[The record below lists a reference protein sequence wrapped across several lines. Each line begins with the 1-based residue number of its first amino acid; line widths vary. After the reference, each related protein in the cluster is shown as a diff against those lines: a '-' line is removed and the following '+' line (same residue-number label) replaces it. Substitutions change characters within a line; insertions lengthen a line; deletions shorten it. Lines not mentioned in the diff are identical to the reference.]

1 METPIFDET
10 VPSGASLTLAEAN
23 KGKRLL
29 NYLIDAVAIGLLQT
43 VFTNIF
49 EGLAAIN
56 APSFFEGYKVVFG
69 FNLVTTPLYYILM
82 EYTFNGKSIGKW
94 VTGTRVVTLDGDQPS
109 FQQLIGRSFAR
120 MIPFEP
126 LSFLGDKPNG
136 WHDRLSGTIVVD
148 EKESSLPIQDQELV

>member
-1 METPIFDET
+1 MEMPIFDET
-10 VPSGASLTLAEAN
+10 VSSGTSFTLAEAN

-56 APSFFEGYKVVFG
+56 APSFFEGYKAVFG
-69 FNLVTTPLYYILM
+69 FNLVTTPFYYILM
-82 EYTFNGKSIGKW
+82 EYSFNGKSIGKF
-94 VTGTRVVTLDGDQPS
+94 VTNTRVVTLAGDKPT
-109 FQQLIGRSFAR
+109 FNQLIGRSFAR

-126 LSFLGDKPNG
+126 FSFLGDKPNG

-148 EKESSLPIQDQELV
+148 EKEAVLPVQEQELV